1 MKKNIY
7 NLIFFICFRIYLEY
21 KYKLSIIIPVYKG
34 EKYIKECIETL
45 INQTLTNIQIIFID
59 DESPDNSSNII
70 KEYAKNDQR
79 IILKH
84 IKHASISE
92 TRNEGLKYV
101 DGEYIGFVDDDDF
114 IDLNQYEKM
123 YNYAKK
129 DDVDLLEF
137 HYRKIKENDSFNDM
151 KKYKIKYFDKKII
164 TKIDG
169 NTLEKLKN
177 ENWNKIYKTDIIIK
191 NNIRFFPNIGAEDLN
206 FNLKVYPFIKSIK
219 RLRIRSYYFRCKDK
233 SIYDPIKY
241 FFGNHR
247 MFLDSLVEYY
257 KKINLTENNPN
268 LCLEL
273 MIISYKNLFWNTTF
287 FYNKEFVAN
296 FFYAMKKL
304 NLDNYNFQKISK
316 KLKNFYFNVFYFHF
330 YKENLYIKN
339 VNLPFYLIFFLR
351 FIKANIKNL
360 FNGY

>member
-21 KYKLSIIIPVYKG
+21 KYKISIIIPVYKG
-34 EKYIKECIETL
+34 EKFIKDCVETL

-70 KEYAKNDQR
+70 KEYAKNDER
-79 IILKH
+79 IILKY
-84 IKHASISE
+84 IKHASISD

-101 DGEYIGFVDDDDF
+101 EGEYIGFVDDDDF

-123 YNYAKK
+123 YNLAKK

-137 HYRKIKENDSFNDM
+137 HYRKIKENVTFNDV
-151 KKYKIKYFDKKII
+151 KNYKIRYTDTKLI

-169 NTLEKLKN
+169 EILEKLKN
-177 ENWNKIYKTDIIIK
+177 ENWNKIYKADIIQK

-206 FNLKVYPFIKSIK
+206 FNLKVYPFIKSLK
-219 RLRIRSYYFRCKDK
+219 RSRIRSYYYRYKEK
-233 SIYDPIKY
+233 AIYDPIKY
-241 FFGNHR
+241 FFGNYKLY
-247 MFLDSLVEYY
+247 LDNLVEYY

-273 MIISYKNLFWNTTF
+273 MIISYKNLFWNTTYF
-287 FYNKEFVAN
+287 FNKKFIAN
-296 FFYAMKKL
+296 FFFAMKKL
-304 NLDNYNFQKISK
+304 NIDKNSFQKITK
-316 KLKNFYFNVFYFHF
+316 KLKHFYFNIFYFHF
-330 YKENLYIKN
+330 FKEKVFIKN
-339 VNLPFYLIFFLR
+339 VELPFYLIFFLR
-351 FIKANIKNL
+351 FINANIKYL
-360 FNGY
+360 YNGY

>member
-296 FFYAMKKL
+296 FFYAKKKL
-304 NLDNYNFQKISK
+304 NLDKYYFQKISK
-316 KLKNFYFNVFYFHF
+316 QLKNFYFNIFYFHF
-330 YKENLYIKN
+330 FKNNLYIKN
-339 VNLPFYLIFFLR
+339 VQLPFYLIFILR
-351 FIKANIKNL
+351 FIKTNIKNL
-360 FNGY
+360 YNGY